1 MKTMRDLYT
10 FAEELIEDAIIGGD
24 NDTAE
29 IIEEAVDTAHMLH
42 EMEEQLAEILMAF
55 MSIEDRI
62 NVPEYP
68 VESVIRLRMMLR
80 GMNNATR
87 QRYLH

>member
-42 EMEEQLAEILMAF
+42 EMEAQLAEMLMAF
-55 MSIEDRI
+55 MSIEDRV